1 MSITCIMIRMIQD
14 MMDGCCAR
22 KNCFELY
29 GADFMLTTDLRPW
42 YSLMRITMIRWS
54 RSVILV
60 IKIFDH
66 DRAMIDQS
74 SKWWWSDL
82 HALDVTDNNG
92 DHDDDQFDQI
102 TNYMPGYWRSTP
114 RQLSGRQHRW
124 RAGFAPPSWKM
135 LSRLM
140 ITQLLIL
147 ILMVIQDFHFV
158 TQICKSVL
166 LPIML

>member
-42 YSLMRITMIRWS
+42 YSLMRITMISRS

-60 IKIFDH
+60 ITI
-66 DRAMIDQS
+66 MIVPLLINHQS
-74 SKWWWSDL
+74 SKWL
-82 HALDVTDNNG
+82 MHALGVTDNNG